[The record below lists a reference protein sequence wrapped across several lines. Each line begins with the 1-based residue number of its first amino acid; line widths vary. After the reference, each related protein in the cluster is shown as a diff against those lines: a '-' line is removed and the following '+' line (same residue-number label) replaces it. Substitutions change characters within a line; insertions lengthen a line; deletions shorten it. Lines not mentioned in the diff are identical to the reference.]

1 MPVSHYRKFL
11 QKNCATWQFC
21 QLRANFMSAQVFL
34 EKTVHHGLSGDEEL
48 IPFAD
53 FERQIPKFVCIVRPS
68 KKKMEILPLWW
79 HLTNF
84 DISTIFCPEWQSDQ
98 NIQLWHFRISV
109 VHPISRAIQP
119 PSSLIWKFT
128 HFSFHGSGNPDP
140 GPEFWLWQK
149 IPNFSSSVL
158 CSADLRKSLPS
169 IIFQTQVRLSNV
181 DLVINK

>member
-34 EKTVHHGLSGDEEL
+34 EKTVHHRLSGDEEFIL
-48 IPFAD
+48 FAD

-84 DISTIFCPEWQSDQ
+84 DIDNILPRVTIWPKHPTLTLGIFVVDPDQQSYPTTYPTLFF
-98 NIQLWHFRISV
+98 NSLSIQFRHRTISPDKGLRWKV
-109 VHPISRAIQP
+109 CFLSDFKFECIFPI
-119 PSSLIWKFT
+119 
-128 HFSFHGSGNPDP
+128 
-140 GPEFWLWQK
+140 
-149 IPNFSSSVL
+149 
-158 CSADLRKSLPS
+158 
-169 IIFQTQVRLSNV
+169 
-181 DLVINK
+181 